1 MTVISSVP
9 EPVLNGVRS
18 VFLAGPFMGLVDP
31 ETNSMPSAEQ
41 LPFLTLIEHFEKQ
54 GLEVYNA
61 HRREAWGAQVL
72 APEQCTPLDQLEIR
86 KADVF
91 VAIPGIPPS
100 PGTHVEIGWASAFD
114 KPVVLL
120 LEAGREEDY
129 GFLVRGLG
137 SVAAVEFVH
146 YTDVGLATPQIDA
159 AIRRVVDRV
168 NNPAGTP

>member
-1 MTVISSVP
+1 KA
-9 EPVLNGVRS
+9 GVRS
-18 VFLAGPFMGLVDP
+18 VFLAGPFMGLVNP

-54 GLEVYNA
+54 GLEVFNA

-72 APEQCTPLDQLEIR
+72 TPEECTPLDQLEIR

-114 KPVVLL
+114 KPIVLL
-120 LEAGREEDY
+120 LEEGREEEY

-137 SVAAVEFVH
+137 TVAAVEFVH
-146 YTDVGLATPQIDA
+146 YKDIALAKPQIDA
-159 AIRRVVDRV
+159 AIRKVVDRV
-168 NNPAGTP
+168 NNPAATP